1 MSAPRDEIVVGSGT
15 FAPDRPGTLP
25 ISELGNLV
33 VA

>member
-1 MSAPRDEIVVGSGT
+1 MRSSCGSGT
-15 FAPDRPGTLP
+15 FALDRPGTLP